1 MNASCVACAHRASEK
16 QDADRVL
23 RRFWAALGW
32 QRGGSSRARVLEG
45 GWAWARPYSRVP
57 ELAAPPKEFSICRVG
72 RLGGR
77 ETLTRLC
84 GARHSRGCAA
94 PCRSISVRPSAPSSR
109 SWRLEGAN
117 DRPAGKAYTRAAPS
131 DGHWRPPRAIAG
143 GRVGRTSARLAARF
157 PPSCEPLQ
165 PLKGCR
171 SWSGPRRRLA
181 QIRWRQQR
189 RLNQRS
195 LHAGALPGRPDAWP

>member
-1 MNASCVACAHRASEK
+1 VGAA
-16 QDADRVL
+16 VL
-23 RRFWAALGW
+23 AR
-32 QRGGSSRARVLEG
+32 SRARRPARRILDLQGGTPGWPRDTRTSGPRRTRSRGNSRREG
-45 GWAWARPYSRVP
+45 GR
-57 ELAAPPKEFSICRVG
+57 
-72 RLGGR
+72 GG
-77 ETLTRLC
+77 
-84 GARHSRGCAA
+84 GRGCAA
-94 PCRSISVRPSAPSSR
+94 PCTSIIVRPSAPSSR

-117 DRPAGKAYTRAAPS
+117 DRPADKVYTRAAPS

-143 GRVGRTSARLAARF
+143 GRVGRTSARLAVRF

-165 PLKGCR
+165 PLKGCQ

-181 QIRWRQQR
+181 RFRWMQQR